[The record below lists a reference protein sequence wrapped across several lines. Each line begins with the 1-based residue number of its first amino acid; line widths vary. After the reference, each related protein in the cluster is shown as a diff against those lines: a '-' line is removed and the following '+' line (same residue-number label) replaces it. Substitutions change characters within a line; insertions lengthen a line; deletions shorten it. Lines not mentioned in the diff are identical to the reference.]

1 MPGRRLNLGHLFH
14 FDQLRGVL
22 MYFRNLMFFR
32 IPTGFVVQDLEE
44 GLAEC
49 ALKPVGGL
57 ELSSRG
63 FVSPYGRDSDVLAV
77 RQEKAI
83 WLSVGGEDRVL
94 PAAVVNG
101 LLAKKLAE
109 IEQAEGRK
117 PGGRTRK
124 RIKDEIIVDLIPR
137 AFVKPSRTEAII
149 DLELGLV
156 IVDTANRKVG
166 ESVIGEIRRALG
178 SFPALPLS
186 AEIDPRSILTSLV
199 AGDQMPYGLNL
210 SDECELRDPVDYGA
224 KARFTNTELE
234 SEEVH
239 KHLEAGMQATRLALR
254 FFDRFRFVLGEDLVA
269 RKFELDDS
277 VQAEYEDDDGLIAE
291 LNARFSLMLGE
302 IKGLFTVLESAFK
315 LSKA

>member
-1 MPGRRLNLGHLFH
+1 
-14 FDQLRGVL
+14 

-32 IPTGFVVQDLEE
+32 IPAGFVVQDLEE

-49 ALKPVGGL
+49 TLKPVGAL

-63 FVSPYGRDSDVLAV
+63 FVSPYGRDHDVLAV
-77 RQEKAI
+77 RQGKAI

-94 PAAVVNG
+94 PAAVVNDV
-101 LLAKKLAE
+101 LAKKLAE
-109 IEQAEGRK
+109 IELAEGRK
-117 PGGRTRK
+117 PGGKRRK
-124 RIKDEIIVDLIPR
+124 RVKDEIIVDLIPR
-137 AFVKPSRTEAII
+137 ALVKPSRTDAII

-156 IVDTANRKVG
+156 IVDTANRKAG
-166 ESVIGEIRRALG
+166 ESVISEIRRALG
-178 SFPALPLS
+178 SFPALPIN
-186 AEIDPRSILTSLV
+186 AEISPRSILTGWV
-199 AGDQMPYGLNL
+199 AGEQMPGGLNL
-210 SDECELRDPVDYGA
+210 SDECELRDPVDHGS

-254 FFDRFRFVLGEDLVA
+254 FYDRFRFVIGEDLVI

-291 LNARFSLMLGE
+291 LNARFALMLGE
-302 IKGLFTVLESAFK
+302 VKALFAVLEPALK

>member
-1 MPGRRLNLGHLFH
+1 
-14 FDQLRGVL
+14 

-49 ALKPVGGL
+49 SLKPVGGL

-77 RQEKAI
+77 RQDKAI

-94 PAAVVNG
+94 PAAVVND

-117 PGGRTRK
+117 PGGKTRK
-124 RIKDEIIVDLIPR
+124 RLKDEIIVDLIPR
-137 AFVKPSRTEAII
+137 AFVKPSRTDAII

-186 AEIDPRSILTSLV
+186 AEIDPRSILTSWV
-199 AGDQMPYGLNL
+199 SGDQMPGGLNL
-210 SDECELRDPVDYGA
+210 GGECELRDPVDHGG
-224 KARFTNTELE
+224 KARFSNFDIE
-234 SEEVH
+234 SEEIH
-239 KHLEAGMQATRLALR
+239 KHLEAGMQATRLGLQLE
-254 FFDRFRFVLGEDLVA
+254 DRLWLVIGEDLVV
-269 RKFELDDS
+269 RKLNLM
-277 VQAEYEDDDGLIAE
+277 DGVEPEPTDGNDLTAE
-291 LNARFSLMLGE
+291 LNARFALMLGE
-302 IKGLFTVLESAFK
+302 IKALFTVLEAAFK